1 MSIAP
6 ATSASYHPRKISAR
20 VPSMK
25 YAADV
30 DLEGNYKC
38 DLGTP
43 SLTDEDAILDGTDIA
58 SAGSTTTFLDDETEA
73 PFGRNVTVDLSGA
86 GTPAVVVKGRDYL
99 GTPMQETI
107 TGNGTTTV
115 QGLKAFKW
123 IDLISWAALAGE
135 TMDVGW
141 GTKLGLPYKSI
152 STVGAAVTE
161 YSDDV
166 VNATGPTFVAG
177 LASGTAA
184 TATNA
189 DVRGTVIPNTT
200 LDGAKRIVMVL
211 RADTSN
217 LHGNAQYYS

>member
-6 ATSASYHPRKISAR
+6 ATAPSYNPRKISRR

-30 DLEGNYKC
+30 GDDGAYIVDLS
-38 DLGTP
+38 TP
-43 SLTDEDAILDGTDIA
+43 SLTDEDAILNDTAIT

-73 PFGRNVTVDLSGA
+73 PYGRNVTVDLSGA

-99 GTPMQETI
+99 GSPMYETI

-123 IDLISWAALAGE
+123 IDLISWAALSGE

-141 GTKLGLPYKSI
+141 GTKLGLPYKTV
-152 STVGAAVTE
+152 STQGAAVSE

-177 LASGTAA
+177 LASATTA

-200 LDGAKRIVMVL
+200 LDGAKRIVMRL
-211 RADTSN
+211 IADKSN
-217 LHGNAQYYS
+217 LHGNAQYYA